1 MEKEKQLIG
10 ILKSYRQD
18 HNTLDEAIK
27 RILLLFG
34 VSGNEALRVAL
45 PSDEFAIKLIE
56 LGMIEQLAKT
66 GATAEEVYN
75 EWKQFNKARQ

>member
-34 VSGNEALRVAL
+34 VSGNEAIKKENKKGSEVAL
-45 PSDEFAIKLIE
+45 PNLVE
-56 LGMIEQLAKT
+56 LK
-66 GATAEEVYN
+66 
-75 EWKQFNKARQ
+75 